1 MKKFWIMLALVA
13 ALTNAGCSRPN
24 PRLLPKEIEGV
35 WTTDD
40 PRYADRFLELSQA
53 FVIVV
58 TGRRDAPRVE
68 WVDKVQTSP
77 STSRTTYRIS
87 STDRSG
93 ENGEELTIFFSAA
106 NGGEIRFPNQKAV
119 WRRTRSLKQ

>member
-1 MKKFWIMLALVA
+1 MLAV
-13 ALTNAGCSRPN
+13 LTTLPIAGCSRPN

-35 WTTDD
+35 WSTDD

-77 STSRTTYRIS
+77 STSGMTYRIS

-93 ENGEELTIFFSAA
+93 ENGEEMTIFFSAA
-106 NGGEIRFPNQKAV
+106 NGGEIRFLNQKAV